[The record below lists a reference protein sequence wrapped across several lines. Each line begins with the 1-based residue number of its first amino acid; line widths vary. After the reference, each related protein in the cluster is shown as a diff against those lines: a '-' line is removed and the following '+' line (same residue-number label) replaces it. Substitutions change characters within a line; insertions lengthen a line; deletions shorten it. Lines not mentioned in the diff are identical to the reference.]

1 MLEQIFEAHNKKYMF
16 SKIVNLWGDEEIGL
30 YENSDLIGYLNEKY
44 SVEEAIKLITAHQEF
59 KKVRCY
65 SLILLFPYYVMV
77 DIKKATTQ
85 VIAHLVN
92 RIIY

>member
-16 SKIVNLWGDEEIGL
+16 SKIVNLWGDVEIGL

-59 KKVRCY
+59 KK
-65 SLILLFPYYVMV
+65 LG
-77 DIKKATTQ
+77 
-85 VIAHLVN
+85 VIV
-92 RIIY
+92 